1 MLEVLSMKE
10 ISKKII
16 ILLFILCI
24 AGILIDYTNFLTCI
38 GLNMSNINWDFL
50 NIATVIVLFVITYQ
64 LLNKKEIKREQN
76 KHDISLL
83 MLQNCYN
90 ECSGYIDFLDTEKVE
105 KYIVPKVFGENGN
118 ENIIRNLQNA
128 PFENE
133 SSFMDLVKDG
143 QISKKQMELYLQ
155 VKAKY
160 RQYVNVRITFHD
172 IPAMY
177 NPLQTELQYL
187 LEETIQKN

>member
-1 MLEVLSMKE
+1 MNVVV
-10 ISKKII
+10 
-16 ILLFILCI
+16 
-24 AGILIDYTNFLTCI
+24 ILIF
-38 GLNMSNINWDFL
+38 W
-50 NIATVIVLFVITYQ
+50 
-64 LLNKKEIKREQN
+64 
-76 KHDISLL
+76 
-83 MLQNCYN
+83 
-90 ECSGYIDFLDTEKVE
+90 TEKVE

-187 LEETIQKN
+187 LEKAIQKN

>member
-1 MLEVLSMKE
+1 MKE
-10 ISKKII
+10 ISKKVI
-16 ILLFILCI
+16 ILLFVLCI

-38 GLNMSNINWDFL
+38 GFNMSNINWDFL

-90 ECSGYIDFLDTEKVE
+90 ECRGYLDLLDTET
-105 KYIVPKVFGENGN
+105 VPKVLGENGN